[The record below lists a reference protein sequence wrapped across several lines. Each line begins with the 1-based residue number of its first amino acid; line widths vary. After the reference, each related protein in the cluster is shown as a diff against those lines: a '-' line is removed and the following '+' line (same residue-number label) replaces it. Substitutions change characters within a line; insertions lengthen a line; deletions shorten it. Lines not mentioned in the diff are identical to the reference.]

1 MKNKNLAIAN
11 GILGIVGGSLLL
23 IVTLIFWGLVAQAS
37 QSSTYDSYAAG
48 YQIGNQYS
56 VFILISLIVASIIIF
71 GLFSLGIIG
80 LNYYKLIRMSKAPHI
95 LLIIG
100 SSLSI
105 IPLIGKIIGAILL
118 IIGGILYLVSL
129 KNIEDNQVVRWYP
142 QMISLLLIFLLNY
155 LDLQD

>member
-80 LNYYKLIRMSKAPHI
+80 LNYYKLIRMSRKT
-95 LLIIG
+95 
-100 SSLSI
+100 
-105 IPLIGKIIGAILL
+105 
-118 IIGGILYLVSL
+118 
-129 KNIEDNQVVRWYP
+129 
-142 QMISLLLIFLLNY
+142 FL
-155 LDLQD
+155 